1 MEPVESSRF
10 VNDLT
15 RAEVLEELASYRDDD
30 GLDHTSELD
39 GEEIADPTALDDETL
54 RELLK
59 VARTKALLWS
69 QLDE

>member
-1 MEPVESSRF
+1 MPNRF
-10 VNDLT
+10 VNDLS
-15 RAEVLEELASYRDDD
+15 RAEVLAELRSLRDDD

-39 GEEIADPTALDDETL
+39 GREVEDPSALDDGTL

-59 VARTKALLWS
+59 VARMKALLWS